1 MSRIFLS
8 HSSRDNFEAVALG
21 DWLASVGWDDVFL
34 DFNPERGI
42 AAGECWERA
51 LHAAATRCQAVVFL
65 VCELLKSDCASRN
78 TRSRAGSTRSGSHR
92 RHANRARR
100 FRPTAGADTASQ
112 DGTAQVWDT
121 ATGQTIAVLKGH
133 DRGVFGAVFSPD
145 GARLVTGAGLGL
157 GSVLSRDRLA
167 RVWDAATGQTIAV
180 LKGHELGVS
189 AARFSPDGKRVLT
202 ASLDKT
208 ARICDISG
216 SPKATSSTSPARG
229 CLATTS
235 PTSRATT
242 GRRTSRR
249 SARATRRC
257 PIRRRQI
264 LEVGTAGG
272 VDRRVMSRRRG
283 SSGAQPDTSQGPELR
298 LKSVGRSYRDG
309 NRSIRCR

>member
-51 LHAAATRCQAVVFL
+51 LPGGRVPRLAKLAEVRL
-65 VCELLKSDCASRN
+65 VRQ
-78 TRSRAGSTRSGSHR
+78 GI
-92 RHANRARR
+92 RARAR
-100 FRPTAGADTASQ
+100 AQQEERLLTADTRTARGFSPDSGRVDTASQ

-121 ATGQTIAVLKGH
+121 ARGQTIAVLKGH
-133 DRGVFGAVFSPD
+133 DRGVFGAAFSPD
-145 GARLVTGAGLGL
+145 GARLVAGAGLGR

-216 SPKATSSTSPARG
+216 IPKGDTFHIACACLPDHDLSDIARDYG
-229 CLATTS
+229 LTDLAPICEGHPPLPDPP
-235 PTSRATT
+235 PTN
-242 GRRTSRR
+242 
-249 SARATRRC
+249 
-257 PIRRRQI
+257 P
-264 LEVGTAGG
+264 
-272 VDRRVMSRRRG
+272 
-283 SSGAQPDTSQGPELR
+283 
-298 LKSVGRSYRDG
+298 
-309 NRSIRCR
+309 